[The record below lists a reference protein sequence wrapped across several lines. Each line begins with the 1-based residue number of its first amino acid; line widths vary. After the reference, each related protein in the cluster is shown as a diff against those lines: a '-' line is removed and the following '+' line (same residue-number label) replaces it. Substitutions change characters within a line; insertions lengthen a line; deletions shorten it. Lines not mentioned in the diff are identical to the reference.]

1 LQYLLLTDIAKE
13 GDVCV
18 CEEKECVHSVSRHIR
33 RIDSE
38 EKRGNNGKRNVP
50 MSRLL
55 AEANIQFNKEE
66 ESLLQ
71 LGLNYALEKPTQQII
86 QELVIDTENA
96 IRQLNEN
103 EHNIYRFLAHNKIKQ
118 IQNTTS
124 TNTLHKRQNYVM
136 RKIRNKLQQNNLII
150 TKADK
155 GKTIVIINKN
165 TFIQK
170 TEEFLK
176 DNQFTQLQKDPTEKF
191 QKQLQQIIPK

>member
-1 LQYLLLTDIAKE
+1 MNDLLYDKLNKKLDILRHTQTQ
-13 GDVCV
+13 
-18 CEEKECVHSVSRHIR
+18 HSTQNRNYTSNTPTNTKFYP
-33 RIDSE
+33 RI
-38 EKRGNNGKRNVP
+38 KN
-50 MSRLL
+50 MS
-55 AEANIQFNKEE
+55 NIQFNKEE
-66 ESLLQ
+66 EPLLQ
-71 LGLNYALEKPTQQII
+71 LGLNYALEKPTQHII

-124 TNTLHKRQNYVM
+124 TNTLHKRQKYVM

-170 TEEFLK
+170 TEGFLK